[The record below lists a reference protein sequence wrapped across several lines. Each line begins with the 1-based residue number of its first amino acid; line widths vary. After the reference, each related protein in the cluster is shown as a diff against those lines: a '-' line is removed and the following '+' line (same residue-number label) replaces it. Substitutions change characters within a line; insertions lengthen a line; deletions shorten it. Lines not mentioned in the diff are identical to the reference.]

1 MLGGMRVEEIADELA
16 VLVAGLEPG
25 CYAGPDAARLAC
37 CFERIERLS
46 AGAKTLLARRAA
58 ECGEWSKAGAR
69 TPAGWLAGLWG
80 VPHGAAHAA
89 LSLAEAASV
98 NPSLD
103 QALRRGEL
111 SAAQAHEVAAA
122 AGADPS
128 SAEKMI
134 VEAKTV
140 GFKALREQ
148 RLAVQNTARSAE
160 DDARRAERQ
169 RRSRYVRHRAPP
181 PVPSCPTRGA
191 LGTRPE
197 ADRRGRRCVA
207 IFWAATTVKSR
218 QPSSQWSTTM
228 TLMNADERERFL
240 ATLRGDEDFR
250 AAVRRELLTEE
261 LLNLPQSVSGL
272 VDAVAQQRED
282 FIALTQSVS
291 GLVDAVAQQR
301 EDFIALTQ
309 SVSGLVDAVAQ
320 QRQEFIALTQ
330 SVGNYMERTL
340 SGVQD
345 ILTKMDAGDRKS

>member
-80 VPHGAAHAA
+80 VPQGAAHAA

-103 QALRRGEL
+103 QAMRRGEL
-111 SAAQAHEVAAA
+111 SPAQAGEVAAA

-128 SAEKMI
+128 STERMIAE
-134 VEAKTV
+134 ARTV

-160 DDARRAERQ
+160 DDAERAQRQ
-169 RRSRYVRHRAPP
+169 HRSRYVRLWADVEGCGHLEGRPAPAAFACFKAYLAPFEREAFQTARAERRWESFDTYRADALLAMAEASCQAQHTTTPGDTAP
-181 PVPSCPTRGA
+181 GAGDTTPGAGDAIPGAGDGRLFHPDTPTPSKEQMSGVATGR
-191 LGTRPE
+191 RV
-197 ADRRGRRCVA
+197 RRGPV
-207 IFWAATTVKSR
+207 
-218 QPSSQWSTTM
+218 
-228 TLMNADERERFL
+228 E
-240 ATLRGDEDFR
+240 
-250 AAVRRELLTEE
+250 
-261 LLNLPQSVSGL
+261 
-272 VDAVAQQRED
+272 
-282 FIALTQSVS
+282 
-291 GLVDAVAQQR
+291 
-301 EDFIALTQ
+301 
-309 SVSGLVDAVAQ
+309 
-320 QRQEFIALTQ
+320 
-330 SVGNYMERTL
+330 VG
-340 SGVQD
+340 GVIDYQ
-345 ILTKMDAGDRKS
+345 GPV